1 MSSVGFRYIIEDTEG
16 AGARPNIRV
25 LFFVRSK
32 TLGHVQSFSLA
43 EILRLLASD
52 EIKEFIEGMFAD
64 LQELMRRAFAAGLR
78 QAEWEFFTEWD
89 MRVGWQI
96 CMYEVNSANPQFFHS
111 VGELEDHLM
120 ARFPIEPSPQAF
132 QADVRAPTIPLP

>member
-1 MSSVGFRYIIEDTEG
+1 MSVGFRYIVEEKDG
-16 AGARPNIRV
+16 AGARPNLRV
-25 LFFVRSK
+25 HFFVRSK
-32 TLGHVQSFSLA
+32 TLGHFQSFSLA
-43 EILRLLASD
+43 EILGLLATD
-52 EIKEFIEGMFAD
+52 EVKEFISVMFVE

-78 QAEWEFFTEWD
+78 QAECEFFTEWD